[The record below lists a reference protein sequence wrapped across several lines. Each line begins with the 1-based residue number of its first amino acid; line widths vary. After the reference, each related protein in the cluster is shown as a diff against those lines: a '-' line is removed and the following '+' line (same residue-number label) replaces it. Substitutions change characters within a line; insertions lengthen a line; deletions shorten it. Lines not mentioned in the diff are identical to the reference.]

1 MKGMPVRRTSHAA
14 LAVAAAP
21 ACAACGGG
29 DGGGGMPPAPPPANR
44 SPAFTNGGPVNVPE
58 NGSGV
63 IFTATASDPDGD
75 PLTFSLAGG
84 ADQERLQI
92 TAAGALSF

>member
-44 SPAFTNGGPVNVPE
+44 SPAFTNGGPVHVPE

-63 IFTATASDPDGD
+63 IFTAT
-75 PLTFSLAGG
+75 
-84 ADQERLQI
+84 
-92 TAAGALSF
+92 